1 MRVFKFILSR
11 RARLIFKL
19 IFSSIITGILYVSLM
34 DSLTNED
41 HSIISD
47 GSTNQTIT
55 NEKSLKLYLF
65 NENGTWQ
72 NVHDLFKS
80 KNQ

>member
-72 NVHDLFKS
+72 NVQDLFKS
-80 KNQ
+80 KNE